1 MKELDV
7 MHEKFI
13 YECACISIY
22 FYKWNSTIYGL
33 LFNFLLILFDCF

>member
-7 MHEKFI
+7 IHEKFI
-13 YECACISIY
+13 YELCISIY
-22 FYKWNSTIYGL
+22 FYKGNSTICGL